1 MQTLRGIPIK
11 MCSKHMQQI
20 FLKESMLGHFLMIS
34 MHSLST
40 IPLIALLCFPLLK
53 CKRILQVVRISQ

>member
-20 FLKESMLGHFLMIS
+20 FSKGSLLGRFLIIS
-34 MHSLST
+34 MHYLST
-40 IPLIALLCFPLLK
+40 IPLIALPCFPLLN